1 MTSMW
6 QENKNKERET
16 RKAINNVYKQ
26 KTKDEQRGQPHD

>member
-1 MTSMW
+1 MW

-26 KTKDEQRGQPHD
+26 KTKDEQDNAIIP